1 MLATEDDLR
10 TWLTA
15 TQVGAAP
22 KHLGIRLDEAGR
34 FLPIA
39 GNTVIRHVRKGS
51 RSMDM
56 LVEVQERLRRAE
68 FGEHFAYL
76 PPDSFHMT
84 VFEGVVHDRRR
95 PDAWPEG
102 VALDRP
108 VAETTALYRQRLAGF
123 AAPDFA
129 MRGAGVSPLGLL
141 VEGATPEDEHV
152 VRKFREHLTAP
163 FGYRQDVHDAYR
175 FHITLSYVRCLLPE
189 AAIGTYVSL
198 CAELSALVQ
207 AFGPLELERPALCT
221 FDDLTHFEEILS
233 L

>member
-10 TWLTA
+10 AWLTA
-15 TQVGAAP
+15 THVGATP
-22 KHLGIRLDEAGR
+22 KHLGIRLDESGS
-34 FLPIA
+34 FLPIL

-51 RSMDM
+51 QAMAM
-56 LVEVQERLRRAE
+56 LVAVQERLRQSE
-68 FGEHFAYL
+68 YGGHFAYL

-95 PDAWPEG
+95 PDAWPQG

-108 VAETTALYRQRLAGF
+108 VADTTALYLQRLSGF
-123 AAPDFA
+123 AAPDFTMKGVA
-129 MRGAGVSPLGLL
+129 VSPLGLL

-152 VRKFREHLTAP
+152 VRHLRETLTSP

-175 FHITLSYVRCLLPE
+175 FHVTLGYVRRLLPE
-189 AAIGTYVSL
+189 AAIGYYISL
-198 CAELSALVQ
+198 CAELSANVQ
-207 AFGPLELERPALCT
+207 AFGPLELERPAFCT
-221 FDDLTHFEEILS
+221 FNNLTHFEEILT